1 VAGPVRSVRER
12 SPRPPKCVVD
22 KPREGDHLGMDFLVL
37 GATGRTGSAFTRQ
50 AIEKGHRV
58 SALVRDP
65 SKTVLDGAA
74 LTTGDVL
81 DEAAVRSVV
90 REHHVI
96 VIALSGAAIVNGS
109 ANVIRAAELARAR
122 RLVGVVGAGV
132 LQADATR
139 LRNQLPDYPP
149 PLRQIGA
156 GHLAFYEAL
165 KSSSLDWT
173 LACTPRLVEGP
184 KTDALRMT
192 ADYLP
197 GGTGLVT
204 TEDVAAFLLEETLA
218 PRFIGSRVGLNSAK

>member
-1 VAGPVRSVRER
+1 
-12 SPRPPKCVVD
+12 
-22 KPREGDHLGMDFLVL
+22 MDFLVL
-37 GATGRTGSAFTRQ
+37 GATGRTGSAFARQ
-50 AIEKGHRV
+50 AIEKGHHV

-65 SKTVLDGAA
+65 SKAALDGAQLA
-74 LTTGDVL
+74 TGDVL

-90 REHHVI
+90 RQHHVI
-96 VIALSGAAIVNGS
+96 VIALSGASVAAGS
-109 ANVIRAAELARAR
+109 ATVIRAAVGAGTR
-122 RLVGVVGAGV
+122 RLLGVVGAGV

-156 GHLAFYEAL
+156 GHHAFYEAL
-165 KSSSLDWT
+165 KSSSLEWT

-197 GGTGLVT
+197 DGTGSVT
-204 TEDVAAFLLEETLA
+204 TEDVAAFLLEEAVT
-218 PRFIGSRVGLNSAK
+218 PRFIGARVGLNSSK

>member
-1 VAGPVRSVRER
+1 ME
-12 SPRPPKCVVD
+12 
-22 KPREGDHLGMDFLVL
+22 FLVL

-58 SALVRDP
+58 AALVRDP
-65 SKTVLDGAA
+65 SKTSLDGAI

-90 REHHVI
+90 RPQHLI
-96 VIALSGAAIVNGS
+96 VIALSGASVADGS
-109 ANVIRAAELARAR
+109 ANVIRAAAFAGAR
-122 RLVGVVGAGV
+122 RLLGVVGAGV

-156 GHLAFYEAL
+156 GHQAFFDAL

-173 LACTPRLVEGP
+173 LACTPKLVEGP
-184 KTDALRMT
+184 RTDVLRTT

-197 GGTGLVT
+197 DGTGSVT
-204 TEDVAAFLLEETLA
+204 TEDVAAFLLDEA
-218 PRFIGSRVGLNSAK
+218 ASPRFIGARVGLNSSK